1 MNKKV
6 LLALLVSLGLA
17 ACAPAN
23 GSSNTSSSNNP
34 SDSSD
39 TSSDTSSSTT
49 DTNPDES
56 IAPKTVRDL
65 YSFIKSTSLSL
76 DIIYGKTAE
85 RNTVVGQ
92 AHLFYDSFETSKE
105 VYHSYSDDVLT
116 VSGET
121 RYQEVPIDE
130 WGTPVDKTDTFEGIS
145 AKVDNLFYQIIDY
158 KDESINPDSANRYVV
173 PSEVSENTVDM
184 FTTTGI
190 SLMLYTHFD
199 NYIMKNIV
207 EGADAITPVIDGN
220 GDFSY
225 TYQLAFNT
233 PMDYETI
240 STVIDLD
247 VSFTKEGMI
256 KSYHFKAVE
265 NSITEDYEGNTVT
278 KLASSIDDTFTV
290 TDLGEKGPHEEFNIN
305 PLDYYLVSYDI
316 QLFLDDM
323 MSGEDSLTPVEANAI
338 PLGSNLV
345 GKVIN
350 PNPSKA
356 LDTDID
362 IIKSSNPEVVKVTT
376 YSQYSSTVEAV
387 GTGEA
392 TLTAISESGIAQTIK
407 VNVIELPLTSIKV
420 SIYDSSIVAGEKV
433 AVYVSRN
440 PDSNTDELEATLS
453 CSNDVATV
461 TIDEDGDFE
470 INTFKPAENVTLTV
484 YSKANPEIKDEI
496 TFTIHKKYTF
506 EEIKETIKD
515 SVWVSKLEES
525 SATIAFNADGT
536 GYFVVTNNTSYGSIF
551 TENQKYNFTYTIEEH
566 EDGYPGD
573 ITLTLSSFVVTSG
586 GSDFNFNENIVVL
599 DYSMSS
605 LDVRLTPEGETGW
618 FYAFSDDFFLQK

>member
-225 TYQLAFNT
+225 KYQLAFNT

-247 VSFTKEGMI
+247 VAFTKEGMI

-323 MSGEDSLTPVEANAI
+323 MGGEDSLTEADPNAI
-338 PLGSNLV
+338 PLGSNLA

-350 PNPSKA
+350 PQPSKA

-362 IIKSSNPEVVKVTT
+362 FIESSNPEVVKVTT
-376 YSQYSSTVEAV
+376 YDGYKSSVKAV
-387 GTGEA
+387 GLGQA
-392 TLTAISESGIAQTIK
+392 TLTAISESGITQTID
-407 VNVIELPLTSIKV
+407 VTVVTLPLESIKV
-420 SIYDSSIVAGEKV
+420 SIYDSSIVEGDEV
-433 AVYVSRN
+433 TVYVSRN

-453 CSNDVATV
+453 CGSDVATV
-461 TIDEDGDFE
+461 TKDGEYFQ
-470 INTFKPAENVTLTV
+470 INTFKAAENVTLTV
-484 YSKANPEIKDEI
+484 YSKQNPDVKTEV

-506 EEIKETIKD
+506 DEIKEAIKD
-515 SVWVSKLEES
+515 SVWVSNYKES

-536 GYFVVTNNTSYGSIF
+536 GYFMVTNNTSYGSIF

-573 ITLTLSSFVVTSG
+573 VTLTLSSFVVTSG